1 MPKANGPP
9 LPHNYQWHNL
19 SSLVCNKNLQL
30 FWFWMLPVLH
40 QGGQNRLSFLSP
52 QKGHSRKYNGWIAT
66 KTQTHYRN
74 NHWIIINKHCRN
86 KNEIKIDLL
95 QYASYLVLHAVLQ
108 EIGINHILYLCK
120 IRSNLKLK
128 NLPFETDITKK
139 RYLNSEESFFG
150 KNWILACMNY
160 DWAIAP
166 SKVLENKWK
175 LIFKY
180 YRSILNFSSNIQI
193 WIFVR
198 HYDFRASVAGWHQE
212 ARHVAKQQMSLT
224 VLQKKHFT
232 SKH

>member
-1 MPKANGPP
+1 MKNSKKSFKSIKQG
-9 LPHNYQWHNL
+9 
-19 SSLVCNKNLQL
+19 SLL
-30 FWFWMLPVLH
+30 
-40 QGGQNRLSFLSP
+40 
-52 QKGHSRKYNGWIAT
+52 Y
-66 KTQTHYRN
+66 
-74 NHWIIINKHCRN
+74 
-86 KNEIKIDLL
+86 KNEIKIAFL
-95 QYASYLVLHAVLQ
+95 QIVGHLVPHAVLQ
-108 EIGINHILYLCK
+108 EIGINQFCNSLCK
-120 IRSNLKLK
+120 IRSHLKLK
-128 NLPFETDITKK
+128 NILFETDITLK
-139 RYLNSEESFFG
+139 YLNSEEFFLG

-224 VLQKKHFT
+224 VLQKKKHFT